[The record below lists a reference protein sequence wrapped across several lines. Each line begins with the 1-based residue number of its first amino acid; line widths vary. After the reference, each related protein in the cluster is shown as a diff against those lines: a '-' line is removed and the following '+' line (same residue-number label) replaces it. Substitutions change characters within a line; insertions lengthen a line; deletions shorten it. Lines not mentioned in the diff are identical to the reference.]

1 MKKVLIVAFV
11 AMMLLA
17 GCDLFT
23 AMEYNTNIT
32 INGKV
37 TDQTGAPVPA
47 AMVVLT
53 GFSGSATTTT
63 DQYGIYNFKGVKAGT
78 YTLSFT
84 KTGYARVNSSQVDIN
99 NASSLVPDLNLTEYE
114 YTKNLDVVMYETSAI
129 LTGSVFYGDSTNR
142 RPATGAKVVAY
153 LGLPSIAEEQES
165 RSLLSST
172 DSWLAEVQ
180 EDGTFSFNPGNTI
193 PNGLP
198 RAADIRVF
206 VERWND
212 GAIVYEGSELPG
224 SPFSFITSAGTIAAS
239 FTMAPAFSDPLVL
252 TTGLG
257 TTFIPST
264 GTISLAFSR
273 AVAPHDCSFRLVDDP
288 LSVEPVVVQLI
299 PVWAADNLSVLLK
312 LSEELALGATYF
324 LDYAVADTAGYS
336 TSDASLSLRTIS
348 AIALLQTNTDASNT
362 GTAVIDVD
370 GDLSFHFNV
379 NIARIKDISLTSG
392 QDAEVRGFSTVIDG
406 TTVTI
411 NPATDLKPALSYT
424 IKFEAISDSLTDEA
438 DSTLVTRTF
447 NSNGTASLLAV
458 SNFRL
463 SPSTPTADYNT
474 TALTFLF
481 TEVANAKRYDLFAR
495 YYQAGE
501 NLKEWHQVGTTPT
514 TFKDYYDPVT
524 LLNTSI
530 SADLSSNPYFDRYA
544 DDQPLIT
551 PWVNSQKIEF
561 KLLAVDLYG
570 NTSTA
575 LLKTSSGTIQDYVE
589 DTVLPS
595 SPALTVQTGGPL
607 IATTLATAQ
616 TVSFLVQPS
625 EYIQLPTA
633 SNLTLTSFT
642 DSHLILPGAFTW
654 STSGVPLNFTFELT
668 FPLGFVIESGNIVQI
683 RVRDLSGNQSDPIS
697 FTVP

>member
-1 MKKVLIVAFV
+1 M
-11 AMMLLA
+11 
-17 GCDLFT
+17 
-23 AMEYNTNIT
+23 
-32 INGKV
+32 
-37 TDQTGAPVPA
+37 
-47 AMVVLT
+47 
-53 GFSGSATTTT
+53 
-63 DQYGIYNFKGVKAGT
+63 
-78 YTLSFT
+78 
-84 KTGYARVNSSQVDIN
+84 
-99 NASSLVPDLNLTEYE
+99 
-114 YTKNLDVVMYETSAI
+114 
-129 LTGSVFYGDSTNR
+129 
-142 RPATGAKVVAY
+142 
-153 LGLPSIAEEQES
+153 
-165 RSLLSST
+165 
-172 DSWLAEVQ
+172 
-180 EDGTFSFNPGNTI
+180 
-193 PNGLP
+193 
-198 RAADIRVF
+198 
-206 VERWND
+206 
-212 GAIVYEGSELPG
+212 YEGSELPG
-224 SPFSFITSAGTIAAS
+224 SPFSFIASAGTIAAS
-239 FTMAPAFSDPLVL
+239 FTMSPAFSDPLVL

-299 PVWAADNLSVLLK
+299 PVWAADNHSVLLK
-312 LSEELALGATYF
+312 PSEELALGETYF

-348 AIALLQTNTDASNT
+348 AIGLLQTNTDASNT
-362 GTAVIDVD
+362 GTAVIDID

-379 NIARIKDISLTSG
+379 NVASIKDISLTSG

-406 TTVTI
+406 TTVIIT
-411 NPATDLKPALSYT
+411 PATDLKPALSYT
-424 IKFEAISDSLTDEA
+424 IEFEAISDSLTDEA

-447 NSNGTASLLAV
+447 NSSGTASLLTV

-463 SPSTPTADYNT
+463 SPSTPTADYNM

-514 TFKDYYDPVT
+514 TFKDYFDPVT

-530 SADLSSNPYFDRYA
+530 SADLSLNPYFDRYK
-544 DDQPLIT
+544 DDAIIT

-575 LLKTSSGTIQDYVE
+575 LLKTTSGTNQDYVE
-589 DTVLPS
+589 DTILPS
-595 SPALTVQTGGPL
+595 SPALTIAAGGPL
-607 IATTLATAQ
+607 TATTLAAAQ

-633 SNLTLTSFT
+633 SNLTLTTFT
-642 DSHLILPGAFTW
+642 NSLLIVPGAFTW
-654 STSGVPLNFTFELT
+654 STPGVPQEFTFELT
-668 FPLGFVIESGNIVQI
+668 FPAGFVIESGNVVQI